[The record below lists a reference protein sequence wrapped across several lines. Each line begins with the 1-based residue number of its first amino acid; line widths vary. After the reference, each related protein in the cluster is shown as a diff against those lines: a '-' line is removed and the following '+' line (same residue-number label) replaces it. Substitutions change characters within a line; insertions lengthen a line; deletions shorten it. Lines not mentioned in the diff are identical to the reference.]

1 MKLKNACALGKINK
15 KILFFVDL
23 NKLNKLAL

>member
-1 MKLKNACALGKINK
+1 MKSKNTYALGKINK